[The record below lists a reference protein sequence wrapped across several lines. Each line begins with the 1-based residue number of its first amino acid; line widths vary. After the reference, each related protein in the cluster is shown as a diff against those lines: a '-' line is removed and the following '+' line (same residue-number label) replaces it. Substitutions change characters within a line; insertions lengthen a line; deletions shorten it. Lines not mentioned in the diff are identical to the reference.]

1 MHATDQDDIASG
13 LRVAEAEYR
22 LQRAGGGD
30 EDGKKRLDASHHF
43 LLARDRVAEHL
54 RATGMPLGVG
64 LSPVERAVTECG
76 THFYLRCDLRAAHT
90 PVPFP
95 TVVTRA
101 FWRPAFCLFVAD

>member
-54 RATGMPLGVG
+54 RATECLLAWDFRQ
-64 LSPVERAVTECG
+64 LSAQ
-76 THFYLRCDLRAAHT
+76 
-90 PVPFP
+90 
-95 TVVTRA
+95 
-101 FWRPAFCLFVAD
+101 